1 VFFEVHTPS
10 IGYTVPHALTRT
22 GRVFPCARPRPG
34 TPSPSFR
41 RAANKRKAIGFF
53 PEQRLQHRN
62 ARSTVA
68 FCLRISE
75 NWPTSSFAP
84 LLISG
89 MIFVVV
95 LFALFSHFD
104 YLSFRDNS
112 SLSHEDFKNSIWL
125 IEYPNFLG
133 SNSFFFFFF
142 LLRGKK
148 EEKNR
153 SDVISFSSIL
163 IKETRAGHIVA
174 Y

>member
-1 VFFEVHTPS
+1 MFFEVHTPS

-142 LLRGKK
+142 LRGKK